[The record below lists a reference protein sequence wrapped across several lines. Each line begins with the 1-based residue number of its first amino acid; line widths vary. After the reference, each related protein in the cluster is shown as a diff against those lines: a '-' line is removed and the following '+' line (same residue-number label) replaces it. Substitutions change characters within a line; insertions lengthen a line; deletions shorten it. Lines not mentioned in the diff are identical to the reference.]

1 LINNFK
7 EDSNK
12 QINEVRKL
20 IQQLDKKINN
30 MEDKF
35 KKEMKIM
42 KNNKVK
48 TLEMKIP

>member
-35 KKEMKIM
+35 MKEMKIM